1 MPCTCIG
8 FEGDSQG
15 CSGEVMRT
23 VQGTVAPVIRGE
35 QAPPP
40 IKVVETCFVDLFG
53 L

>member
-23 VQGTVAPVIRGE
+23 VQGTVAPEVIRRG
-35 QAPPP
+35 AGATPH
-40 IKVVETCFVDLFG
+40 KG
-53 L
+53 R